1 MTNRS
6 ILAIALLA
14 ALATGCNNREAEAE
28 GHAEVHNPVLGM
40 SESSAGLP
48 KGRVEAGEKL
58 ANLKREATG
67 QSCVDC
73 HGPEGNAPIDGSYP
87 KLGGQHSDYLAHAL
101 ASYRIGRRDNA
112 LMKTQAE
119 TLTDQQISDLAAY
132 FGSRPAELH
141 TLVNTSGKFT
151 NVDRD

>member
-6 ILAIALLA
+6 ILAIALLTLLA
-14 ALATGCNNREAEAE
+14 AGCNNREAEAE
-28 GHAEVHNPVLGM
+28 GHTETHNRVSGM

-67 QSCVDC
+67 QSCIDC
-73 HGPEGNAPIDGSYP
+73 HGPAGNAPIDGSYP
-87 KLGGQHSDYLAHAL
+87 LIGGQHSDYLAHAL

-112 LMKTQAE
+112 LMKSQAE
-119 TLTDQQISDLAAY
+119 TLTDQQIADLAAY
-132 FGSRPAELH
+132 FGSRPTEMR
-141 TLVNTSGKFT
+141 TLVNTDGNFT
-151 NVDRD
+151 NVDSE